1 MIENTY
7 KANSGCI
14 LMDDHGEVL
23 YVSGSCNVEIN
34 IFLDKIGAFERIRTG
49 DFGTEMCGT
58 FKVSIERIHVKNQ
71 TIYVVEFTD
80 TAHRDRLSRIAYK
93 DLMSG
98 LYNRN
103 MWEHMLKN
111 RCKESCYPFNAL
123 VIVDIDN
130 LKEANDRNGHAVGD
144 RMIRVV
150 ADSIKES
157 IRSKDIAFRYGG
169 DEFVILLH
177 DVKDNDIHKFMDRIR
192 RKIRKNS
199 KDDEIYVSMG
209 AATFDDLS
217 DLQTA
222 FQEADRHLY
231 EEKQYKKSR
240 TSDERYDELAVLK
253 ENIEETRERLNDLVV
268 VEQNHLSE
276 DILDV
281 SRELDDMIYRYLAL
295 EADLKSKA

>member
-7 KANSGCI
+7 ETNSGCI

-23 YVSGSCNVEIN
+23 YVSDSCNVEIN
-34 IFLDKIGAFERIRTG
+34 MFLDKIEVFERIRTG
-49 DFGTEMCGT
+49 NFGTEMCGT
-58 FKVSIERIHVKNQ
+58 LKVSIEKIHINKQ
-71 TIYVVEFTD
+71 AIYVIEFMD
-80 TAHRDRLSRIAYK
+80 TTHMDSLSRIAYK

-111 RCKESCYPFNAL
+111 RWEESSYRFNAL
-123 VIVDIDN
+123 VIIDIDN
-130 LKEANDRNGHAVGD
+130 LKEVNDRNGHAVGD
-144 RMIRVV
+144 RMIRIV
-150 ADSIKES
+150 ADSIEES
-157 IRSKDIAFRYGG
+157 IRVKDIAFRYGG

-177 DVKDNDIHKFMDRIR
+177 DVKDDDIHKFMDRIR

-199 KDDEIYVSMG
+199 KGDEIHVSIG
-209 AATFDDLS
+209 AAAFDDLS

-222 FQEADRHLY
+222 FKEADRRLY
-231 EEKQYKKSR
+231 EEKQHKKLR
-240 TSDERYDELAVLK
+240 TIDERYDELASLK
-253 ENIEETRERLNDLVV
+253 ETIEETRERLNDLVV
-268 VEQNHLSE
+268 IEQNHLSE